1 MKRIIPLSLV
11 AVASL
16 YAAEVELAPISVE
29 STVITEVAENA
40 KTSGDVAQALTTK
53 IPSIDMSRRSGI
65 ANDILIRG
73 QKRDNISVT
82 VDGTKVCGACV
93 NRMDPPT
100 SHILASQIDEIEVI
114 EGPYDVENL
123 GTLSGGIKVKT
134 KQPTQA
140 THGELNFGLGSWG
153 YNKMGA
159 TVSGGN
165 DLVRVLISASR
176 ETSDQYEDGNGD
188 SIADQ
193 IDNYAALNPT
203 LITGGIP
210 VGKADPR
217 LQPEYHDMQAYQKQ
231 SVMAKAFVTVTDDQE
246 LRLSVTA
253 NRSDDVLYGN
263 SKMDAIYD
271 DSNIYSVAY
280 DINNISDIYKNVNLE
295 YYYSDVDHP
304 MGTDYRM
311 ASLSA
316 AGIMTNWLTTSMQ
329 GIKLKNNFDIA
340 DYKLLI
346 GLDGSKRTWDGHY
359 EKNGDEFYLP
369 GATNRKSID
378 NALTNNAA
386 IFAKLEKNYGAL
398 NITLGARYDDTEITN
413 DTYQSNDYTG
423 IGANILAAYNIDK
436 GNKIFFGFG
445 QANRVPDARELYFLG
460 SMGNLTG
467 TPDLDQT
474 TNQEIDLGYETKSDM
489 FRFKVKAFYSM
500 LKDYIYYHKDRD
512 NNPATPDVNAFE
524 NIDATI
530 YGAELSASVYA
541 TDDISI
547 DMGASYKVGE
557 KDKAMNNQ
565 TDTDLADMAPLRGN
579 IAVNYEYMNNSIATL
594 EVQASDKWSD
604 IDSDNGEQELD
615 AWTVVNAKVKH
626 AVNKQFDFTV
636 GVNNMFDE
644 TYAASNT
651 YADLIL
657 VTGGS
662 TEVML
667 MNEPG
672 RYFYTNLDFKF

>member
-1 MKRIIPLSLV
+1 MNKIIHLSLI

-29 STVITEVAENA
+29 STIITEVAENA
-40 KTSGDVAQALTTK
+40 QTSADLAQALSTK
-53 IPSIDMSRRSGI
+53 VPSIDMSRRSGI

-114 EGPYDVENL
+114 EGPYDVENV

-134 KQPTQA
+134 KQPTQKLQ
-140 THGELNFGLGSWG
+140 GQLNFGMGSWA
-153 YNKMGA
+153 YRKMGA

-176 ETSDQYEDGNGD
+176 ETSDQYKDGNGD
-188 SIADQ
+188 TIADQ
-193 IDNYAALNPT
+193 IDNYQEANSGT
-203 LITGGIP
+203 LTG
-210 VGKADPR
+210 KKDPR
-217 LQPEYHDMQAYQKQ
+217 LQPKYHDMPAYTKQ
-231 SVMAKAFVTVTDDQE
+231 SVMAKAFVTVTEDQE
-246 LRLSVTA
+246 LRLSYTA

-271 DSNIYSVAY
+271 DSNIYSIAY

-311 ASLSA
+311 ASN
-316 AGIMTNWLTTSMQ
+316 GTNPVMTNWLTTSMQ
-329 GIKLKNNFDIA
+329 GLKLKNNFDIA
-340 DYKLLI
+340 NYKLLV
-346 GLDGSKRTWDGHY
+346 GLDGSKRTWDGDY
-359 EKNGDEFYLP
+359 YANGAP
-369 GATNRKSID
+369 HAGGRKSID

-386 IFAKLEKNYGAL
+386 IFAKLEKSYGAL
-398 NITLGARYDDTEITN
+398 NITLGARYDDTKITN
-413 DTYQSNDYTG
+413 DSYQSNDYTG
-423 IGANILAAYNIDK
+423 VGANILAAYNINK
-436 GNKIFFGFG
+436 GNKVFFGIG
-445 QANRVPDARELYFLG
+445 QATRVPDARELYFLG

-474 TNQEIDLGYETKSDM
+474 TNQEIDLGYEANNDT

-500 LKDYIYYHKDRD
+500 LKDYIYFNT
-512 NNPATPDVNAFE
+512 NNKKSFTFPAPTGTVMLSYNSFE

-530 YGAELSASVYA
+530 YGAELSASIYA
-541 TDDISI
+541 TDDITI
-547 DMGASYKVGE
+547 DMGASYKKGE
-557 KDKAMNNQ
+557 KDKAMNGQ
-565 TDTDLADMAPLRGN
+565 TDKDLADIAPLRGN
-579 IAVNYEYMNNSIATL
+579 IAANYEYMNNSIATL

-644 TYAASNT
+644 AYAASNT

-657 VTGGS
+657 VTGGTS
-662 TEVML
+662 EVML